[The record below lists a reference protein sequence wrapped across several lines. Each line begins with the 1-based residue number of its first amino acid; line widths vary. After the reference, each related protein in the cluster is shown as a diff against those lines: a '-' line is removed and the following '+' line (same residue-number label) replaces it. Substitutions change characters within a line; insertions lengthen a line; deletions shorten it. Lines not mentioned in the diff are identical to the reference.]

1 MHALLNNWHKL
12 LDPIYYRNESK
23 KESVAYII
31 LSFCSVSRAVHLQL
45 TENLTSALIC
55 NLPRAPWWRGQ
66 FERLIGLTKQVLDKS
81 LENTKLNW
89 NELEEVLLDIEVN
102 IDNYPLKAISMIL
115 GRVTTVLE
123 KNPKDEDESD

>member
-1 MHALLNNWHKL
+1 M
-12 LDPIYYRNESK
+12 
-23 KESVAYII
+23 
-31 LSFCSVSRAVHLQL
+31 SRAVLLQL
-45 TENLTSALIC
+45 TENLISALIC
-55 NLPRAPWWRGQ
+55 NLPRVPSWRGQ
-66 FERLIGLTKQVLDKS
+66 FGRLIVLTKQVLDKS

-102 IDNYPLKAISMIL
+102 INNYPLKAISMIL

>member
-1 MHALLNNWHKL
+1 M
-12 LDPIYYRNESK
+12 
-23 KESVAYII
+23 
-31 LSFCSVSRAVHLQL
+31 SRAVHLQL

-55 NLPRAPWWRGQ
+55 NLPRAPWWRGR

-102 IDNYPLKAISMIL
+102 INNYPLKAISMIL

>member
-1 MHALLNNWHKL
+1 M
-12 LDPIYYRNESK
+12 
-23 KESVAYII
+23 
-31 LSFCSVSRAVHLQL
+31 SRAVYLQL

-102 IDNYPLKAISMIL
+102 INNYPLKAISMIL
-115 GRVTTVLE
+115 GRVTAVLE